1 MPVVLQAF
9 SAHQTFISPFLS
21 SETQPVPLET
31 QLQMFKPSVWS
42 PGSSGLKPLGYLL
55 IPRHCPK
62 ILILVP
68 KENCFYLVLCSMPL
82 KPGVLIQGKNMA
94 SWGLHK
100 HVGQSISK
108 SGPHADLPGKAMYVS
123 LATASFLLPFQFT
136 ELLTCSRSLQRIPSI
151 LLRFI
156 CNSRRM
162 LQDVKTSSLPQHQ
175 ES

>member
-1 MPVVLQAF
+1 MPVILQAF

-31 QLQMFKPSVWS
+31 QLQMFKPSVRS
-42 PGSSGLKPLGYLL
+42 PGSSGLKPLGHLL
-55 IPRHCPK
+55 ISRHCPK

-68 KENCFYLVLCSMPL
+68 KENCFYLVLCGMPL

-108 SGPHADLPGKAMYVS
+108 SGPHAESTRKGDACFIS
-123 LATASFLLPFQFT
+123 NCQF
-136 ELLTCSRSLQRIPSI
+136 P
-151 LLRFI
+151 
-156 CNSRRM
+156 
-162 LQDVKTSSLPQHQ
+162 SSLPVHCTSNLFSLSS
-175 ES
+175 ENPFHPSSVYM